1 VKPTLRIATTRP
13 LPDPDHDELLLL
25 EALGRQGIEARMAL
39 WKDEAERWDS
49 GEPTLIRSPWDY
61 IHSLSPFLDWVKRV
75 DRAGPLWNPAAVVL
89 ENAHKRY
96 LLELAREGL
105 PVVPTWLIERGA
117 AVDPAGVDLA
127 AGLRARGWEDIVVK
141 PAVGAGSWSTQRY
154 TLSQIGSAQQHLA
167 ELSPAVEVLIQPYLR
182 SVEGHGERAM
192 VAIEGEF
199 THAVRKS
206 PRFIGMEESVSEA
219 VSLHADERELG
230 ERVLARYP
238 RLAYARVDVARDER
252 GVPMIMELELIEPS
266 LFLRQNPRALE
277 RLALGMRERL
287 LALQHSAR

>member
-13 LPDPDHDELLLL
+13 LPDPDHDERLLL
-25 EALGRQGIEARMAL
+25 EALRQQGIEARMSL
-39 WKDEAERWDS
+39 WKDEAEDWDS

-61 IHSLSPFLDWVKRV
+61 IHSLSRFLDWVKRV
-75 DRAGPLWNPAAVVL
+75 DHAGALWNPAAVVL

-105 PVVPTWLIERGA
+105 PVVPTWLIERGGA
-117 AVDPAGVDLA
+117 AHLKQVDLSA
-127 AGLRARGWEDIVVK
+127 ELKARGWEDFVIK

-154 TLSQIGSAQQHLA
+154 TLSQIGKAQEHLA
-167 ELSPAVEVLIQPYLR
+167 ELAPKVEVLIQPYLR

-199 THAVRKS
+199 MHAVRKS
-206 PRFIGMEESVSEA
+206 PRFVGMEESVSEA
-219 VSLHADERELG
+219 VSLHGDERELG

-252 GVPMIMELELIEPS
+252 GAPMIMELELIEPS

>member
-1 VKPTLRIATTRP
+1 MKPTLRIATTRP
-13 LPDPDHDELLLL
+13 LPDPDQDEERLL
-25 EALGRQGIEARMAL
+25 EALRRQGVEARMAL

-49 GEPTLIRSPWDY
+49 GEPTLIRSTWDY
-61 IHSLSPFLDWVKRV
+61 IHSLPRFLDWVKRV

-96 LLELAREGL
+96 LLELASEGL
-105 PVVPTWLIERGA
+105 PVVPTWLIERGE
-117 AVDPAGVDLA
+117 AVELA
-127 AGLRARGWEDIVVK
+127 VGLQARGWEEFVIK

-154 TLSQIGSAQQHLA
+154 TLSQIASAEEHLA
-167 ELSPAVEVLIQPYLR
+167 GLSPVVEVLIQPYLH

-206 PRFIGMEESVSEA
+206 PRFVGMEESVSEA

-230 ERVLARYP
+230 ERVLALHP
-238 RLAYARVDVARDER
+238 GLAYARVDVARDAR
-252 GVPMIMELELIEPS
+252 GRPMIMELELIEPS
-266 LFLRQNPRALE
+266 LFLEQNPRALE
-277 RLALGMRERL
+277 RLALGLRQRL